1 MLQLNVII
9 VGAGVGGLV
18 AALCCARKGY
28 SVRILE
34 QTGGEDL
41 GAGIQLSPNC
51 TRVLHDLGFASE
63 LERHGC
69 LPEAIEIRDW
79 QTGHLI
85 SSKVLGESIRRGTG
99 YPYYHMSRTDLTQL
113 LRDKVEEEPRIQMHC
128 DTRVDDFEQQAGK
141 VQVSSGEEKFEGD
154 VLLGAEGLHST
165 IKDKLLGSTRPRFT
179 GNLAWRATFPAAQL
193 PPGLISPVAA
203 LWWGPKKH
211 FVFYPIAGGEL
222 VNCVGVVEKT
232 VWQDESWMTHG
243 EPGEL
248 RQDFAG
254 WHKDIEVLIDHMDS
268 SNCYKWAL
276 YDREPLAHWSV
287 GQATLLGDACHPTLP
302 FLAQGAAMAIE
313 DAAVLAICLHKAMS
327 VEEALQHY
335 EALRMD
341 RTARVQAESRRN
353 GHIFHMSGIFA
364 KMRNLVAS
372 TAIANRF
379 DWIYGYDP
387 MSVSK

>member
-1 MLQLNVII
+1 MLRLNVII
-9 VGAGVGGLV
+9 VGAGVGGLA

-34 QTGGEDL
+34 QTGGEDS

-63 LERHGC
+63 LEYHGC

-79 QTGHLI
+79 KTGDLI
-85 SSKVLGESIRRGTG
+85 SSKVLGESIRQVTG
-99 YPYYHMSRTDLTQL
+99 YPYYHISRTDLLQL
-113 LRDKVEEEPRIQMHC
+113 LRDKVDEDPRIELHC
-128 DTRVDDFEQQAGK
+128 YTRADDFEQKAGK
-141 VQVSSGEEKFEGD
+141 VQVRSSEKEFEGD
-154 VLLGAEGLHST
+154 VLLGADGIHST
-165 IKDKLLGSTRPRFT
+165 IKDKLIGGVRPRFT

-193 PPGLISPVAA
+193 PPRLILPVAA

-211 FVFYPIAGGEL
+211 FVHYPIAGGDL

-232 VWQDESWMTHG
+232 VWQDESWVSRG

-248 RQDFAG
+248 CEDFSG
-254 WHKDIEVLIDHMDS
+254 WHDDIKVLIDHMDS

-276 YDREPLAHWSV
+276 YDREPLARWSFGRV
-287 GQATLLGDACHPTLP
+287 TLLGDACHPTLP

-313 DAAVLAICLHKAMS
+313 DAAVLAICLHNAMS

-335 EALRMD
+335 EALRID
-341 RTARVQAESRRN
+341 RTARIQAESRRN
-353 GHIFHMSGIFA
+353 GRIFHMSGIVG

-372 TAIANRF
+372 TAIADNF

-387 MSVSK
+387 MSVSE